1 MEFIIEKAKDLRAFI
16 YYQPIGWLIF
26 EAVVM
31 LVIWTIAMLLLRGK
45 PKRVTATAGAVMS
58 LLLIISLTLVRHFS
72 EEGFEINLIPL
83 SSFYLAVEK
92 PYYYRSMQLNI
103 MLFLPLGLSLPFAL
117 PEKLRAKPVLTI
129 GFAIILSVIIECIQ
143 CAFKIGMCEIDD
155 VIMNTLGAAIGTGSY
170 LLVTMIRRKTNKRN
184 NSTNPE

>member
-72 EEGFEINLIPL
+72 
-83 SSFYLAVEK
+83 
-92 PYYYRSMQLNI
+92 
-103 MLFLPLGLSLPFAL
+103 
-117 PEKLRAKPVLTI
+117 
-129 GFAIILSVIIECIQ
+129 
-143 CAFKIGMCEIDD
+143 
-155 VIMNTLGAAIGTGSY
+155 
-170 LLVTMIRRKTNKRN
+170 
-184 NSTNPE
+184 